1 MYLLNPLNVK
11 KSLNREETVKSIMEG
26 VEPKLVWHHF
36 YQISQIPRCSGNEKA
51 VGEYVMSVAKKN
63 NLPFK
68 IDEAG
73 NIIVSAP
80 ASPGYENRP
89 IIVLQGHLDMVCEKN
104 KETVHDFTKDSLK
117 LKKDGEW
124 LRADGTTLGA
134 DNGIGVS
141 YALALMEDKTAVHG
155 PLELLFT
162 VDEETGLTG
171 AGDLKQGFFSAKNLI
186 NLDSEEEGE
195 IFIGC
200 AGGQHTILRKKIEW
214 QDTPGNTSVFKIKI
228 SGLRGGHSGLSIHE
242 GLGNSIKLLSRLL
255 YYLQDELPFHLADF
269 EGGSKHN
276 AIPREAE
283 ALVVVADENVE
294 RLKVFIQ
301 NLEAIFKEE
310 LQFIDKELFIRI
322 DSVHNSRKVFSSGL
336 QNALIR
342 LLYAM
347 PHGVMSMNPVIKGLV
362 ETSTNMA
369 IIKIKEGKI
378 ELLTSH
384 RSSLKSAIKDI
395 AAKIKSLGELA
406 GFAIEEGGGYAP
418 WQPDFNSSLLKLA
431 VNTYKDMAGKEP
443 EVKVVHAGLECGII
457 GEKYPGMDMISF
469 GPTMLGVHS
478 PDERVHIS
486 SVANVWKF
494 LLELLKRI

>member
-1 MYLLNPLNVK
+1 
-11 KSLNREETVKSIMEG
+11 VKSMLQGI
-26 VEPKLVWHHF
+26 EPQSVWHHF
-36 YQISQIPRCSGNEKA
+36 YQISRIPRCSGNEKA
-51 VGEYVMSVAKKN
+51 AGKYVISIARKN
-63 NLPFK
+63 NLAYEK
-68 IDEAG
+68 DGVG
-73 NIIVSAP
+73 NIIVVIP
-80 ASPGYENRP
+80 ASLGYESHSAV
-89 IIVLQGHLDMVCEKN
+89 VLQGHLDMVCEKN
-104 KETVHDFTKDSLK
+104 KETIHDFTKDPLK
-117 LKKDGEW
+117 LRKDGEW

-134 DNGIGVS
+134 DNGIGIS
-141 YALALMEDKTAVHG
+141 YALAIMDDRALVHG

-171 AGDLKQGFFSAKNLI
+171 AGDIKEGFIKAKNLI

-214 QDTPGNTSVFKIKI
+214 QDAPANVSGFNIKV

-255 YYLQDELPFHLADF
+255 YYLQDELPFHLAAF

-283 ALVVVADENVE
+283 AVIVIARENAH
-294 RLKVFIQ
+294 RLNTFIK
-301 NLEAIFKEE
+301 NMEVIVKEE
-310 LQFIDKELFIRI
+310 LQFIDKELFINLEEV
-322 DSVHNSRKVFSSGL
+322 DNSIKVFSPGL

-347 PHGVMSMNPVIKGLV
+347 PHGVMNMNSMIKGLV

-369 IIKIKEGKI
+369 IVTIKDDVI
-378 ELLTSH
+378 ELLTSQ
-384 RSSLKSAIKDI
+384 RSSLKSAVKDI

-406 GFAIEEGGGYAP
+406 GFTVEQGGGYAP
-418 WQPDFNSSLLKLA
+418 WQPDFDSALLKLA
-431 VNTYKDMAGKEP
+431 VHTYKEMTGKEP
-443 EVKVVHAGLECGII
+443 QVKVIHAGLECGII
-457 GEKYPGMDMISF
+457 GDKFPGMDMISF

-478 PDERVHIS
+478 PDERVYIPA
-486 SVANVWKF
+486 VANVWNF

>member
-1 MYLLNPLNVK
+1 
-11 KSLNREETVKSIMEG
+11 VKSIMEG
-26 VEPKLVWHHF
+26 IEPQLVWHHF
-36 YQISQIPRCSGNEKA
+36 YQISRIPRCSGNEKA
-51 VGEYVMSVAKKN
+51 AGEYVISVAKKN
-63 NLPFK
+63 NLPYK

-89 IIVLQGHLDMVCEKN
+89 AIVLQGHLDMVCEKN
-104 KETVHDFTKDSLK
+104 KDTVHDFTKDPLK
-117 LKKDGEW
+117 LKKEGEW

-141 YALALMEDKTAVHG
+141 YALALIEDKSLVHG

-171 AGDLKQGFFSAKNLI
+171 AGDLKQGFFSGKNLI
-186 NLDSEEEGE
+186 NLDSEDEGE

-200 AGGQHTILRKKIEW
+200 AGGQHTILKKKIEW
-214 QDTPGNTSVFKIKI
+214 QDAPVNTSCFKIKI
-228 SGLRGGHSGLSIHE
+228 GGLRGGHSGVNIHE

-255 YYLQDELPFHLADF
+255 YSLQDEFPFQLSDF

-283 ALVVVADENVE
+283 AVVVVADENVE
-294 RLKVFIQ
+294 RLKTFIK
-301 NLEAIFKEE
+301 NMEVIFKEE
-310 LQFIDKELFIRI
+310 LQFIDKELFIRCEPV
-322 DSVHNSRKVFSSGL
+322 SNGSKVFSSGV
-336 QNALIR
+336 QNTLIR

-369 IIKIKEGKI
+369 IVKLKEGEI
-378 ELLTSH
+378 ELLTSQ
-384 RSSLKSAIKDI
+384 RSSLVSAIKDT

-406 GFAIEEGGGYAP
+406 GFTVEEGGGYAP
-418 WQPDFNSSLLKLA
+418 WQPNFKSSLLKLA
-431 VNTYKDMAGKEP
+431 VTTYKDIAGKEP
-443 EVKVVHAGLECGII
+443 EVKIVHAGLECGII
-457 GEKYPGMDMISF
+457 GEKYPGMDMISV
-469 GPTMLGVHS
+469 GPTMQGVHS
-478 PDERVHIS
+478 PDERVHIP
-486 SVANVWKF
+486 SVANVWKY
-494 LLELLKRI
+494 LLELLKRIK